1 MPLETLHLARG
12 QFAMTAI
19 FHILW
24 PILTI
29 SLSAF
34 LFVIEVLWVKTSD
47 IVYYRHARFWA
58 KLLLLNFAVGVVSG
72 IPMEFQFGTNWGP
85 FSQFTGQFIGNILGF
100 QGAMA
105 FMLKSA
111 FASLMLLASC
121 P

>member
-1 MPLETLHLARG
+1 MSVEALDLARG

-34 LFVIEVLWVKTSD
+34 LLVVEILWVKTSD
-47 IVYYRHARFWA
+47 VVWYRHARFWS

-85 FSQFTGQFIGNILGF
+85 FSEYTGQFFGNILGF
-100 QGAMA
+100 EGAMA
-105 FMLKSA
+105 FML
-111 FASLMLLASC
+111 
-121 P
+121 